1 MSKKMGA
8 LELAMVQQQ
17 QRAADTCAAWCRR
30 MKRRKIPDMALFI
43 LNIAVSKYKLK
54 ADINENIKFLDGV
67 VSRHDKFEEAH
78 AKIVKKMQDE
88 DEKELA
94 KRPKRARKTSTKKKN

>member
-8 LELAMVQQQ
+8 LELAMIQQK
-17 QRAADTCAAWCRR
+17 QRAADTCVAWCRR

-43 LNIAVSKYKLK
+43 LNIAVEKYRLK
-54 ADINENIKFLDGV
+54 ADIAANVKFLDGV
-67 VSRHDKFEEAH
+67 INRHDKFEEAH

-88 DEKELA
+88 DKKELA
-94 KRPKRARKTSTKKKN
+94 KRPKRAAKKVAKK